1 MQPAEEEITKM
12 LSVTGKSH
20 FKAESVMIKDMT
32 PSTGS
37 LIARWKH
44 SKDAPMATPNPARP
58 LICGNSL
65 KGCLHLES
73 SCFTLKSCLSC
84 DLKERESLST

>member
-1 MQPAEEEITKM
+1 MQPGEKEITKM

-20 FKAESVMIKDMT
+20 FKTESVMIKDMT

-37 LIARWKH
+37 LIARWKR
-44 SKDAPMATPNPARP
+44 SKDAHMATPNPARP

-65 KGCLHLES
+65 TGCLHLET
-73 SCFTLKSCLSC
+73 SCFTLKNCSSC
-84 DLKERESLST
+84 DLRERESLST